1 MNKNVKNGL
10 TNLRVWVSVNYNC
23 NFPTLKQML
32 GMYDNDWIVKNLGY
46 MVTGETYNHYGYEDM
61 NEDGLRKELDRLR
74 SLKSNA

>member
-1 MNKNVKNGL
+1 
-10 TNLRVWVSVNYNC
+10 
-23 NFPTLKQML
+23 
-32 GMYDNDWIVKNLGY
+32 